1 MTALPSPIQ
10 LDSSQG
16 HAVDLMCTAKL
27 GIVTGGPGTGKSTC
41 TRYALDRLDREKK
54 SYVLAAP
61 TGKAAKRFTET
72 TGREAKTI
80 HRLLEPKPPHR
91 LFSRNAA
98 NPIEADVVLIDESS
112 MIDTELGAALVQ
124 AIDPE
129 RTCLILIGDA
139 DQLPP
144 VGPGRVF
151 GDLVDSGLVPV
162 ARLTTL
168 HRSARE
174 SWIHVNAQRVL
185 KGEPLDLEPR
195 KDFRFVD
202 VGDDATKILPTLVD
216 FVLKKLPDI
225 DDSLSQILIPQKTKL
240 AGIEA
245 CNRLMQNA
253 LNPKKEGAPF
263 ILRGGNELRIG
274 DRVIQTKNDYKL
286 DGGQGV
292 FNGELGDI
300 SQIDKEGVCIEFP
313 DRSVQYSLGQ
323 ADALQLAYALTV
335 HRFQGSEVPWAVC
348 VIHSTHSNMLTRQL
362 IYTAITRGKR
372 GVIIVG
378 NKAGIDFGL
387 KAFRPPPR
395 NTGLLDRIRGHQDF
409 AEAKAAS

>member
-1 MTALPSPIQ
+1 MSTPPPITLDPSQ
-10 LDSSQG
+10 AA
-16 HAVDLMCTAKL
+16 AVDLMCTKRL

-41 TRYALDRLDREKK
+41 TRYALDRLDHEGKR
-54 SYVLAAP
+54 YLLAAP
-61 TGKAAKRFTET
+61 TGKAAKRFSET

-80 HRLLEPKPPHR
+80 HRLLVPQPPNGAFAH
-91 LFSRNAA
+91 NAD
-98 NPIEADVVLIDESS
+98 NPLDADVVLVDESS
-112 MIDTELGAALVQ
+112 MIDVELGAALVS

-129 RTCLILIGDA
+129 RTSLILIGDA

-151 GDLVDSGLVPV
+151 GDLVDSGKVPV

-168 HRSARE
+168 HRSALE

-185 KGEPLDLEPR
+185 KGEPLDLAPR

-216 FVLKKLPDI
+216 FVLKKLPGI
-225 DDSLSQILIPQKTKL
+225 DDSMSQILIPQKTKL
-240 AGIEA
+240 AGIEL

-253 LNPKKEGAPF
+253 LNPKRDGAPF
-263 ILRGGNELRIG
+263 IQRAGGNELRVG

-286 DGGQGV
+286 DNGQGV
-292 FNGELGDI
+292 FNGEIGDI
-300 SQIDKEGVCIEFP
+300 ATIDKDGVFVEFP
-313 DRSVQYSLGQ
+313 DRGVQYSLTQ

-362 IYTAITRGKR
+362 IYTAITRGKK

-395 NTGLLDRIRGHQDF
+395 NTGLIQRMSKDADF
-409 AEAKAAS
+409 AENAA

>member
-1 MTALPSPIQ
+1 MSTPASIT
-10 LDSSQG
+10 LDLSQAR
-16 HAVDLMCTAKL
+16 AVDLMCSAKL

-41 TRYALDRLDREKK
+41 TRYALDQLDAMGKR
-54 SYVLAAP
+54 YLLAAP
-61 TGKAAKRFTET
+61 TGKAAKRFSET

-80 HRLLEPKPPHR
+80 HRLLEPMPPTGR
-91 LFSRNAA
+91 FSRDAL
-98 NPIEADVVLIDESS
+98 NPLDTDVVLIDESS
-112 MIDTELGAALVQ
+112 MIDTELGAALVK
-124 AIDPE
+124 AVDPT
-129 RTCLILIGDA
+129 RTSLILIGDA

-168 HRSARE
+168 HRSALE

-185 KGEPLDLEPR
+185 KGEPLDLSPR

-202 VGDDATKILPTLVD
+202 VGDDATKILPAVVN
-216 FVLKKLPDI
+216 FVLKQLPSI
-225 DDSLSQILIPQKTKL
+225 DDSMSQILIPQKTKL

-245 CNRLMQNA
+245 CNRLMQSA
-253 LNPKKEGAPF
+253 LNPKREGAPF
-263 ILRGGNELRIG
+263 ISRGKDLELRAG

-286 DGGQGV
+286 DAGQGV

-300 SQIDKEGVCIEFP
+300 AKIDKDGVFVEFP
-313 DRSVQYSLGQ
+313 DRGVQYSLAQ
-323 ADALQLAYALTV
+323 AEALQLAYALTV

-362 IYTAITRGKR
+362 IYTAITRGKK

-378 NKAGIDFGL
+378 NQAGIDFGL

-395 NTGLLDRIRGHQDF
+395 NTGLLERIKGHPDF
-409 AEAKAAS
+409 AEAKAS